1 MLGRKNTN
9 RQPLFDG
16 MPTGGAAV
24 DAPGTVI
31 VIGAG
36 AAGLSAARVLHHA
49 GRKVVVLEGRD
60 RIGGRLNTIEVGDGI
75 ADEGGNWIH
84 GVPANAV
91 YHLAIEAGLDVE
103 RDDLLA
109 PRHLEALS
117 LIHI

>member
-49 GRKVVVLEGRD
+49 GRKVVVLEGRE
-60 RIGGRLNTIEVGDGI
+60 RIGGPPHTPGGGDGI
-75 ADEGGNWIH
+75 ADERGQWKHGGPDH
-84 GVPANAV
+84 AV
-91 YHLAIEAGLDVE
+91 
-103 RDDLLA
+103 
-109 PRHLEALS
+109 
-117 LIHI
+117 